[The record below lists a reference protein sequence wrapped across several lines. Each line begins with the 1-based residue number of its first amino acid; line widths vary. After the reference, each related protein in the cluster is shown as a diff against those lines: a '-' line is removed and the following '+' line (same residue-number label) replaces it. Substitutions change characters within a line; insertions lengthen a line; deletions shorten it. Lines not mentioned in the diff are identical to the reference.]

1 MLHHFKIV
9 PFAAGIIVG
18 LFLLFFYTT
27 PPLIV
32 YQYPR
37 PEGKDTRIYK
47 DKNASCY
54 SYSSKEVSC
63 DANEGTLKQY
73 PIQG

>member
-9 PFAAGIIVG
+9 PFAAGIVVG

-27 PPLIV
+27 PPIVV
-32 YQYPR
+32 YQYPH
-37 PEGKDTRIYK
+37 PGTKDLRVYK

-54 SYSSKEVSC
+54 SYSSKEVNC

>member
-1 MLHHFKIV
+1 MIHHFKII
-9 PFAAGIIVG
+9 PFAAGIAVG

-27 PPLIV
+27 PPLVV
-32 YQYPR
+32 YTYPH
-37 PEGKDTRIYK
+37 PQDDGTRVYK
-47 DKNASCY
+47 DKNSICY
-54 SYSSKEVSC
+54 SYTSKEVSC

>member
-1 MLHHFKIV
+1 MLHHLKLV
-9 PFAAGIIVG
+9 PFAAGLIVG

-27 PPLIV
+27 PPIV
-32 YQYPR
+32 IYTYPN
-37 PEGKDTRIYK
+37 PKGDTHIYK

-54 SYSSKEVSC
+54 TYSSKEVNC
-63 DANEGTLKQY
+63 DANEGTLRPY